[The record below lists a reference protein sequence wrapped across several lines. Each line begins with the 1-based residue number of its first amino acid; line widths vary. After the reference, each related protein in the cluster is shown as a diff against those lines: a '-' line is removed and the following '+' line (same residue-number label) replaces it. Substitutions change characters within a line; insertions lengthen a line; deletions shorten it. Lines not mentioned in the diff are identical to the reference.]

1 MREAPWP
8 SQLSQSFCISYAPPS
23 RAFKLS
29 KALQEAQLPPWPP
42 KERPPFLFPDGI
54 VFDIA
59 FSKDGQTMAI
69 ACEDKAVRI
78 YDWKSGKLR
87 HTLSGH
93 DQRVWA
99 TAFAPDGKTLAA
111 CTGEYRQPDD
121 AGEIKIWNLATG
133 KEETTLTGHR
143 GLVFAVAYSPDGKTL
158 FSASWDKTVK

>member
-1 MREAPWP
+1 MSLYSARPTIG
-8 SQLSQSFCISYAPPS
+8 SRRLSRVVALLSLGISLTLAGAGFS
-23 RAFKLS
+23 S
-29 KALQEAQLPPWPP
+29 AQ
-42 KERPPFLFPDGI
+42 ERPPFLFPDGI

-111 CTGEYRQPDD
+111 CTGEYRQPDH
-121 AGEIKIWNLATG
+121 ACESQIWYLAT
-133 KEETTLTGHR
+133 
-143 GLVFAVAYSPDGKTL
+143 
-158 FSASWDKTVK
+158 